1 MLHSQFNYHTLPVTP
16 FKAKHVTL
24 FFFYK
29 TKQIRLCR
37 KYVYVGST
45 LMSEAR
51 SIGST
56 FNSEVRLC
64 RKTKLN
70 HIKKSPVKASCFRV
84 NPVIK

>member
-24 FFFYK
+24 LFFDK
-29 TKQIRLCR
+29 TKQCR

-56 FNSEVRLC
+56 FNSEVRLS